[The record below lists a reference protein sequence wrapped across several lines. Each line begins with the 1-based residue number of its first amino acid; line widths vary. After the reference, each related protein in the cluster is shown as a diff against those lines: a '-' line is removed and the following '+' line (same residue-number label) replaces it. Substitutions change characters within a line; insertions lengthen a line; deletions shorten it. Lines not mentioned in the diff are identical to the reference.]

1 MNHFSAEAERSVLQS
16 VFCDPERSIEVLETI
31 AASDFHTPK
40 HQKIYK
46 AMLDLNNEG
55 EVIESIAICERLSD
69 GKLNLDEYILN
80 LEADAITAVNVET
93 HAGIVKRES
102 LKRSIVAA
110 CRDAVEDIR
119 AGEIDPDEI
128 SDGLA
133 VQLSTLTNP
142 QSSNAKSIGDTLG
155 ETIRG
160 IEERSMVTG
169 CVGVPTGLYS
179 VDQVLG
185 GFRSGELSVIAAR
198 PGAGKTAFAL
208 MLAKNASLITKKS
221 TLFFSLEMPGDQL
234 NQRLISAQ
242 KKINGYR
249 LRDGNIKDPHTGL
262 DCWGD
267 IADAGQELSKIP
279 LIVDDGGTQT
289 AQSVKR
295 TARQVARR
303 ADLGLIV
310 IDYLQLMTGK
320 GNSIAHR
327 EREIADISR
336 SLKSLSRELC
346 VPIVALSQL
355 NRMTESRPDKR
366 PLLGDLRESGAIEQD
381 ADQVLMLYRDVMYN
395 EHTDAHDQCEILI
408 RKNRHG
414 ACKTINVYFQ
424 PEYALFQDMQQ

>member
-1 MNHFSAEAERSVLQS
+1 MIHFSKAAERSVLQS
-16 VFCDPERSIEVLETI
+16 IFCDPEKSIEALETI
-31 AASDFHTPK
+31 TADDFHTPK
-40 HQKIYK
+40 HQKIFR
-46 AMLDLNNEG
+46 AMLELNSEG
-55 EVIESIAICERLSD
+55 EAIESIAVCEKLNN
-69 GKLNLDEYILN
+69 GKLKLDEYVLG
-80 LEADAITAVNVET
+80 LEADAVTAENVDT
-93 HAGIVKRES
+93 HTGVVKRES

-110 CRDAVEDIR
+110 CREAVEDIR

-142 QSSNAKSIGDTLG
+142 QSSNALSVGETIGDT
-155 ETIRG
+155 IKG
-160 IEERSMVTG
+160 IEERSMITG

-179 VDQVLG
+179 VDKVLG
-185 GFRSGELSVIAAR
+185 GFRPGELSVIAAR

-208 MLAKNASLITKKS
+208 TLAKNASLITKKA
-221 TLFFSLEMPGDQL
+221 TLFFSLEMPRDQL

-242 KKINGYR
+242 KRINSYR
-249 LRDGNIKDPHTGL
+249 LRDGNIKDQQTGV
-262 DCWGD
+262 DHWKD
-267 IADAGQELSKIP
+267 IAEAGQELSRIP

-320 GNSIAHR
+320 GNSINHR

-336 SLKSLSRELC
+336 SLKSLSRELG

-355 NRMTESRPDKR
+355 NRMTENRPDKR

-381 ADQVLMLYRDVMYN
+381 ADQVVMLYRDAMYN
-395 EHTDAHDQCEILI
+395 EDSDAQDQCEILI

-414 ACKTINVYFQ
+414 ACKTISVYFQ
-424 PEYALFQDMQQ
+424 PEFALFQDI